1 MDQQAVKRRVR
12 IAVSV
17 FFGVLT
23 VAMCVLWVRSYFW
36 RERIV
41 FGTYGDRAIQFSHVL
56 GTLHFITFSEPGLK
70 FWQPYDSPTGRGKL
84 PIDEWRREPTLI
96 KKDLPKSRLGFGG
109 YFGKTGSTAY
119 IPYWFLVVLSGTC
132 AILPWLKFSWKF
144 SLRTLLIATTLVAVA
159 LGLVCYFVR

>member
-1 MDQQAVKRRVR
+1 MANTWPRPRGTLTGMDQQAVKRRVR

-56 GTLHFITFSEPGLK
+56 
-70 FWQPYDSPTGRGKL
+70 
-84 PIDEWRREPTLI
+84 
-96 KKDLPKSRLGFGG
+96 
-109 YFGKTGSTAY
+109 
-119 IPYWFLVVLSGTC
+119 
-132 AILPWLKFSWKF
+132 
-144 SLRTLLIATTLVAVA
+144 
-159 LGLVCYFVR
+159 